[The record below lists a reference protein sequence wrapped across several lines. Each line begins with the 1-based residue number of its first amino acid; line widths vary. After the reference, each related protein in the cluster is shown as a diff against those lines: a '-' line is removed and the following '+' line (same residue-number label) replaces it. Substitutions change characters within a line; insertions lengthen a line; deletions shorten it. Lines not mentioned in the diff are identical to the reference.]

1 MFVKFFVSSHSIQPE
16 WLLRY
21 LITCPFKKF
30 TGIDCPGCG
39 FQRSVIA
46 LLQGD
51 IMQSF
56 AYYPA
61 TCLLL
66 SSLLYIVLN
75 HKFQFANY
83 DSVKKWMVVAS
94 AVVIMS
100 SYLIKITRLY
110 IIHYN
115 VCCPVSWL

>member
-1 MFVKFFVSSHSIQPE
+1 VFVNYIVSSHSIQLE

-21 LITCPFKKF
+21 LIPCPFKKL

-61 TCLLL
+61 TLLLL
-66 SSLLYIVLN
+66 SSLLYIALN
-75 HKFQFANY
+75 NKFRFKNY
-83 DSVKKWMVVAS
+83 DMVKKWLLLTLAL
-94 AVVIMS
+94 VITS
-100 SYLIKITRLY
+100 SYLIKLINLHILY
-110 IIHYN
+110 
-115 VCCPVSWL
+115 